1 VSRSEL
7 SVCEEL
13 KLSIAES
20 YEKLIQRF
28 CEWAKER
35 VDIRAGAVIGSRARL
50 DHPAD
55 EWADLDLVIVTT
67 NPEFYLST
75 TDWVNELGKPLL
87 TFIEPTATGGEKER
101 RVLFERMMD
110 VDFAIMPAERNQKLL
125 MATENKQ
132 DMMQIANVVARGM
145 RILIDKDS
153 MLTKLQSFVDTME
166 KPAPKKPTPHE
177 FLELVSDF
185 LYHAVFTAK
194 HLKRGELWWTV
205 VCLDCYLQD
214 LMKTMIEWHA
224 LAVHSEHYDTWF
236 HGRFLEEWAE
246 PKVTSE
252 LRNTFAHYDNEDIK
266 CSLLASMNL
275 FRRIAI
281 ETANKL
287 NYAYPTETDEQIR
300 KWIEKTLEKK

>member
-1 VSRSEL
+1 L
-7 SVCEEL
+7 SV
-13 KLSIAES
+13 AES
-20 YEKLIQRF
+20 YEKLTQRF

-55 EWADLDLVIVTT
+55 EWADLDLVILTAD
-67 NPEFYLST
+67 PEFYLST
-75 TDWVNELGKPLL
+75 ADWVNELGKPLL
-87 TFIEPTATGGEKER
+87 TFIESTATGGEKER
-101 RVLFERMMD
+101 RVLFEGMLD
-110 VDFAIMPAERNQKLL
+110 VDFAIMPVERNQKLL
-125 MATENKQ
+125 MATEDRQ
-132 DMMQIANVVARGM
+132 DMVQIASVVARGM
-145 RILIDKDS
+145 RILIDKDG
-153 MLTKLQSFVDTME
+153 MLTKLQSLVDTLE
-166 KPAPKKPTPHE
+166 RPAAEKPTPHE

-205 VCLDCYLQD
+205 LCLDCYMQN

-224 LAVHSEHYDTWF
+224 HAVHGGQYDTWF

-246 PKVTSE
+246 PKVTDE
-252 LRNTFAHYDNEDIK
+252 LQNTFAHYDNEDIK
-266 CSLLASMNL
+266 RSLLASLNL
-275 FRRIAI
+275 FQRISK

-287 NYAYPTETDEQIR
+287 NYAYPVETDKQIR